1 MVGSLPMNSEPV
13 LQLDLPA
20 YCRRI
25 GFKGE
30 LAPNYECFRG
40 LHLAHASRVPF
51 ENLDVLLGRG
61 IRIDLPRL
69 QEKIVGEHRG
79 GYCFEQNGLFS
90 AVLEQVG
97 FAVTRLS
104 GRVRFGKKE
113 VRPRTHMVMKVDIE
127 GRSYL
132 ADVGFGGLGLLDPIP
147 LVAGEEFSQGIWKFR
162 LTREGDWW
170 VLQSYF
176 GNEWGDQYCFDLEPH
191 LPVDY
196 EPGNFYCYGYP
207 DSIFRQT
214 LISQKSELSRRLI
227 LKNREL
233 IELSSQGETKRL
245 IRSDEELLQI
255 LEDQFELRMPAGT
268 RFNV

>member
-1 MVGSLPMNSEPV
+1 MNSEIV
-13 LQLDLPA
+13 TQLDLKA
-20 YCRRI
+20 YGRRI
-25 GFKGE
+25 GYTGGVG
-30 LAPNYECFRG
+30 PTYECFRA
-40 LHLAHASRVPF
+40 LHLAHASSVPF

-61 IRIDLPRL
+61 VRIDLPRL

-79 GYCFEQNGLFS
+79 GYCFEQNGFFS
-90 AVLEQVG
+90 TVLEQIG
-97 FAVTRLS
+97 FSVTRLS

-132 ADVGFGGLGLLDPIP
+132 ADVGFGGLGILEPIP
-147 LVAGEEFSQGIWKFR
+147 LISNEEFRQGIWKFK
-162 LTREGDWW
+162 LIREGEWW

-176 GNEWGDQYCFDLEPH
+176 ANEWGDQYCFNLEPH

-196 EPGNFYCYGYP
+196 EPGNFFCSSHP

-214 LISQKSELSRRLI
+214 LISQKSELNRRLI

-233 IELSSQGETKRL
+233 ITLNAQGEQKRV
-245 IRSDEELLQI
+245 INSDDELLRV
-255 LEDQFELRMPAGT
+255 LDVEFGLRLPSGT
-268 RFNV
+268 RFKV